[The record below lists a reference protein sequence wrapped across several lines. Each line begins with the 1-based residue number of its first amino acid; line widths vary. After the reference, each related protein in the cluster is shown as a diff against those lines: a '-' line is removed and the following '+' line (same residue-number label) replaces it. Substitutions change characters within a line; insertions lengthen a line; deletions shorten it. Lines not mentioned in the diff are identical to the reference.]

1 MAPDHSRLG
10 LEKKLGRIFKPTFY
24 TYFTTHLRLN
34 STIYHTELGQCNIS
48 NILKKNCTQSI
59 FRTINRGLLEKP
71 FKTFSK
77 LSKRPAAP
85 HSWQAPNFQCELCRV
100 FEWTLIELR
109 FNIKNLFC
117 FFFYS
122 FITMCNLKKRL
133 IRAAFWVLVQA
144 MFMNDWK
151 QTAQQLKW
159 QERLLTM
166 RATSLLALGYLVLP
180 SLNEGIVISSI
191 IINIY
196 RENTFHSQRQVLKCL

>member
-1 MAPDHSRLG
+1 
-10 LEKKLGRIFKPTFY
+10 
-24 TYFTTHLRLN
+24 
-34 STIYHTELGQCNIS
+34 
-48 NILKKNCTQSI
+48 
-59 FRTINRGLLEKP
+59 
-71 FKTFSK
+71 
-77 LSKRPAAP
+77 
-85 HSWQAPNFQCELCRV
+85 
-100 FEWTLIELR
+100 
-109 FNIKNLFC
+109 
-117 FFFYS
+117 
-122 FITMCNLKKRL
+122 MCNLKKRL

-144 MFMNDWK
+144 MFMNGWK